1 MAVVMLIVRV
11 RSASGG
17 SSLARSGNRV
27 GSRGG
32 GCCSQGT
39 GCSNAS
45 RIRSVANIMAVVV
58 GGKVTVAVVVMMR
71 DIVEVIFVEVI

>member
-1 MAVVMLIVRV
+1 MAVVMLIVWV

-17 SSLARSGNRV
+17 RRLVRSGNRV

-39 GCSNAS
+39 GCRNAS
-45 RIRSVANIMAVVV
+45 RIPSVGNRMAVVV
-58 GGKVTVAVVVMMR
+58 GWKGTVAVVVMMR
-71 DIVEVIFVEVI
+71 DLV